1 MKKNVMMR
9 VASALLVAVLLT
21 TCTISGT
28 FAKYTTEATGADS
41 ARVAYWGFQND
52 AALTFDLFANTY
64 DGSVTGQDNAD
75 VVAPGTSK
83 TTDFSFAFKEN
94 AAKSITAPEVKYT
107 ITVTPTITTTTSYAA
122 LDANPNFKWTL
133 KAAGAAAATEYNTV
147 AELEA
152 AIKALSGDATGTKTY
167 EAGNAPT
174 GLNGTCTI
182 GWTWAFEA
190 TGDDAAKAAQNET
203 DTAMGNA
210 AALDD
215 ISITIAITATQL
227 D

>member
-28 FAKYTTEATGADS
+28 FAKYTTEATGTDS

-83 TTDFSFAFKEN
+83 TTAFTFAFKEN

-107 ITVTPTITTTTSYAA
+107 ITVTPTISGSYTN
-122 LDANPNFKWTL
+122 LDNNPNFKWTL
-133 KAAGAAAATEYNTV
+133 KAAGAATATEYATV

-174 GLNGTCTI
+174 NLSGTCEI

-190 TGDDAAKAAQNET
+190 DGDDTAKATQNAIDT
-203 DTAMGNA
+203 DMGNA
-210 AALDD
+210 ADLDNVT
-215 ISITIAITATQL
+215 IKIAITATQI